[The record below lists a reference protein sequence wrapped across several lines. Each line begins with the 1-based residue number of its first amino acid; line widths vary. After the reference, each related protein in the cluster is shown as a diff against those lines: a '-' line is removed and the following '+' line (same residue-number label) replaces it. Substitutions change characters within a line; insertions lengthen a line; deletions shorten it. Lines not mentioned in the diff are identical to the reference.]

1 MLNHGVV
8 AERIVRKSPYGVMYR
23 RGRKYLALL
32 TVQILFFDGKYFD
45 LY

>member
-23 RGRKYLALL
+23 RGEKVFSSAYSADF
-32 TVQILFFDGKYFD
+32 IL
-45 LY
+45 